1 MAENKAQLT
10 KKQEGVNVS
19 KVAVMLAEGFEESET
34 LTIVDILRRARIECH
49 LISIAGERVRGAHDI
64 VVKADAIISDDVK
77 NYDMIVLPGGLQGA
91 TRLRDDDRV
100 IRLLQEMNQAG
111 KFVSAMCAAPIALGK
126 AGVLDGKKFTAYV
139 GYDQKIETSG
149 TFKEDVVVVDGNL
162 VTSRGPATTY
172 AFAYKLVDVLGGDSL
187 AVKNRMVYF
196 NSFNAE

>member
-1 MAENKAQLT
+1 M
-10 KKQEGVNVS
+10 S

-34 LTIVDILRRARIECH
+34 LTIVDILRRAGIECH

-64 VVKADAIISDDVK
+64 VVKADALISDDVK

-91 TRLRDDDRV
+91 TRLRDDDQV

-111 KFVSAMCAAPIALGK
+111 KFCVSAMCAAPIALGK

-139 GYDQKIETSG
+139 GYDQKIKTSG

-172 AFAYKLVDVLGGDSL
+172 AFAYKLVDVLGETAWL
-187 AVKNRMVYF
+187 
-196 NSFNAE
+196 

>member
-1 MAENKAQLT
+1 M
-10 KKQEGVNVS
+10 S

-34 LTIVDILRRARIECH
+34 LTIVDILRRAGIECH
-49 LISIAGERVRGAHDI
+49 LISLAGDKVRGAHDI
-64 VVKADAIISDDVK
+64 VVKADELISDDVK

-91 TRLRDDDRV
+91 MRLRDDDRV

-111 KFVSAMCAAPIALGK
+111 KFVSAMCAAPIVLGK
-126 AGVLDGKKFTAYV
+126 AGVLDGKNFTAYV

-149 TFKEDVVVVDGNL
+149 TFKEDVVVVDRNL